1 VDSSTLCVARTVAAA
16 FGVVAT
22 VAGVAAAA
30 VGGVAVAG
38 FCVATHIAAVAAD
51 TTCIAAGGGIQCAL
65 TGHLGGLG
73 IAAAA
78 VVARVAIGA
87 AVLLS
92 CNSYLLMGLL
102 LLGLHIGFHNH
113 NLISLFRGCNGI
125 NML

>member
-1 VDSSTLCVARTVAAA
+1 VDSSTLRVARTVAAA
-16 FGVVAT
+16 FGVVTT
-22 VAGVAAAA
+22 VAGVTA
-30 VGGVAVAG
+30 VSGVAVAG

-51 TTCIAAGGGIQCAL
+51 TACIAAGGGIQRTL